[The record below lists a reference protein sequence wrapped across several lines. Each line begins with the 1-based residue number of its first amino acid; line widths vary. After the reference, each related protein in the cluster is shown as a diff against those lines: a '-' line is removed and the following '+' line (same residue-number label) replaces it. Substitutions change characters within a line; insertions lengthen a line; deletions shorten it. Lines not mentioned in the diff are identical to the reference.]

1 MMMHH
6 LKHGFTLLEVMIATI
21 ILSAGLVVLLT
32 SFMQCQQ
39 VMTASQSYENAQ
51 YVLTLG
57 ETVHPLPDADK
68 VTSDPLDDEKLNI
81 EEVDALDLY
90 DKLELDPLPHDRE
103 AELETYTF
111 QRHVD
116 EIDDE
121 ELKRSGYIYTIRTTV
136 CWGRDTM
143 HSDRQSIQVITF
155 WRKKK

>member
-1 MMMHH
+1 MINR
-6 LKHGFTLLEVMIATI
+6 LKQGFTLLEVMIATI
-21 ILSAGLVVLLT
+21 ILSAGLVILLT

-51 YVLTLG
+51 YVLILG
-57 ETVHPLPDADK
+57 ETVHPLPDADM
-68 VTSDPLDDEKLNI
+68 VTTDPIDDEKLNI
-81 EEVDALDLY
+81 EEVDALELY
-90 DKLELDPLPHDRE
+90 DKLELDPLPRDRE
-103 AELETYTF
+103 LELETYTF

-136 CWGRDTM
+136 SWGRDTM
-143 HSDRQSIQVITF
+143 NSDRQNVQIITF

>member
-1 MMMHH
+1 MIQR
-6 LKHGFTLLEVMIATI
+6 LKQGFTLLEVMIATI

-57 ETVHPLPDADK
+57 MTVHPLPDPDK
-68 VTSDPLDDEKLNI
+68 VTGEVFDDEKLNI
-81 EEVDALDLY
+81 EEVSALELY
-90 DKLELDPLPHDRE
+90 EKLELDPLPRDRE
-103 AELETYTF
+103 VELETYTF

-121 ELKRSGYIYTIRTTV
+121 ERDRSQGIYTVRTV
-136 CWGRDTM
+136 VSWGRDTM
-143 HSDRQSIQVITF
+143 SSDRQSIEVITF
-155 WRKKK
+155 WRKPQ